1 MKNFLGKIMKS
12 DTQAK
17 PLEFAGRFLQ
27 LHGAAIE
34 QHGPLVEALIPEE
47 LRILLD
53 APEHIRISE
62 DITSASETGK
72 DFLVTYGAPIL
83 ERMIG
88 AALEKIPLAGC
99 GLEFDYVKGGG
110 FDRLID
116 EQLTFYGAV
125 AAVETVAEVTAEYV
139 FVACRYTAQSDE
151 QKEGLLTMAFNADT
165 GGFVPEMTELLDTA
179 GCRSVFTVP
188 AAAAR
193 DTILSLADHVE
204 QTARR
209 LVADQLEPFRTS
221 MNRRFKRDI
230 ANLNEYYQ
238 SLEQEMQNS
247 LEKSGL
253 SESARS
259 DRQTKIKA
267 IPAEL
272 ASKSDDLFKKY
283 SIKVRLQPT
292 AAMHIRTP
300 AKKIVCRL
308 SIGRQT
314 RQFFFTYNPVARKLD
329 PPSCTRCR
337 KSISHIHF
345 NDRLEPVCF
354 GCRD

>member
-1 MKNFLGKIMKS
+1 
-12 DTQAK
+12 
-17 PLEFAGRFLQ
+17 
-27 LHGAAIE
+27 
-34 QHGPLVEALIPEE
+34 
-47 LRILLD
+47 
-53 APEHIRISE
+53 
-62 DITSASETGK
+62 
-72 DFLVTYGAPIL
+72 
-83 ERMIG
+83 MIG

-259 DRQTKIKA
+259 DRKTKIKA

-272 ASKSDDLFKKY
+272 ASKSYDLFKKY

-300 AKKIVCRL
+300 AKKNRL
-308 SIGRQT
+308 PPFHRQT
-314 RQFFFTYNPVARKLD
+314 NPSVFFHLQSR
-329 PPSCTRCR
+329 CT
-337 KSISHIHF
+337 KT
-345 NDRLEPVCF
+345 
-354 GCRD
+354 